1 MSTIKINT
9 EYYLANNEIV
19 KEFCVWID
27 YYCIQMLWVIFTT
40 HWQTGVTC
48 NRVSR
53 DYFIMPFGICMWIV
67 MKEWK
72 KHTFW
77 TSYST
82 YSDKNKCYYDSYS
95 TIKTWIDKL
104 FLCSSTCWRNFYRT
118 LWESEK
124 PEPFSWF
131 KLNSLR
137 KKPKNSTE
145 KKTGIFWPREDDKTK
160 WFKLCIRI
168 VYPQFLRNF
177 RFVFLGK
184 NKHSDTNM
192 CWLKGTWMH
201 EYFFNKKN
209 HCQSLEF

>member
-1 MSTIKINT
+1 MRSAIRIRLLIKTNCENKVSILLSAIKINT

-82 YSDKNKCYYDSYS
+82 NTHFERAIVIKKCYYDSYS
-95 TIKTWIDKL
+95 MIKTWIDKL

-118 LWESEK
+118 LWESKK

-137 KKPKNSTE
+137 KNPKIPLKKKPVSFDRE
-145 KKTGIFWPREDDKTK
+145 KMI
-160 WFKLCIRI
+160 KLNDSSCA
-168 VYPQFLRNF
+168 
-177 RFVFLGK
+177 
-184 NKHSDTNM
+184 
-192 CWLKGTWMH
+192 
-201 EYFFNKKN
+201 
-209 HCQSLEF
+209 